1 MKIIV
6 DAMGGD
12 NAPLEIVKGA
22 ALAVAELDVNV
33 VLVGDI
39 NKINKVLYDNDL
51 PRRNIQVVHTEQV
64 VGMEDE
70 PVAVVRAKRNSSLG
84 IALRMFGEDS
94 GGEYGALVS
103 AGNTGAL
110 LAGASLRVKCLP
122 EIRRAAIGV
131 VLPYERNTLLID
143 AGANIEIKAEYLK
156 QFGFMGSIYM
166 NKIMNIG
173 APTVGLVNN
182 GAEPSKGLA
191 EYVEAYKLLSETRT
205 INFRGNIEGREIAT
219 NPSDVLVTDG
229 FTGNI
234 ILKLTE
240 GCGIFMGKKL
250 KGMFVRNLLTKIS
263 AGLLA
268 GSLKDFKKSFD
279 QSEYGGAPFLGLRKT
294 VIKAHGSSDA
304 KAVKNAIRQ
313 AKFCVNAKLVE
324 QIEAESMINK

>member
-22 ALAVAELDVNV
+22 ALAVEELDVHI

-39 NKINKVLYDNDL
+39 NKINKVIYDNGL
-51 PRRNIQVVHTEQV
+51 SRRNIQVLHTEKV
-64 VGMEDE
+64 IGMEDE
-70 PVAVVRAKRNSSLG
+70 PVSVVREKRDSSLG
-84 IALRMFGEDS
+84 IALKMFADDKS
-94 GGEYGALVS
+94 GEYGALVS

-110 LAGASLRVKCLP
+110 LAGATLRVKCLP

-131 VLPYERNTLLID
+131 VLPYERKTLLID
-143 AGANIEIKAEYLK
+143 AGANIDIKAEYLK
-156 QFGFMGSIYM
+156 QFGFMGSVYM
-166 NKIMNIG
+166 NKILNIDS
-173 APTVGLVNN
+173 PMVGLVNN
-182 GAEPSKGLA
+182 GAEPSKGLP
-191 EYVEAYKLLSETRT
+191 EYIEAYKLLSETKT
-205 INFRGNIEGREIAT
+205 INFRGNVEGREIAT

-250 KGMFVRNLLTKIS
+250 KGMFVKNLLTKFS
-263 AGLLA
+263 AGLLRS
-268 GSLKDFKKSFD
+268 SLRDFKKSFD

-304 KAVKNAIRQ
+304 KTIKNAIRQ
-313 AKFCVNAKLVE
+313 AKFCFDVNLVE